1 MEDEAESN
9 PQPLIAN
16 DLQLGPI
23 HFQECKINPFF
34 QFIQKIL
41 DKRE

>member
-16 DLQLGPI
+16 DLQLWPHSFSGM
-23 HFQECKINPFF
+23 QN
-34 QFIQKIL
+34 
-41 DKRE
+41 